1 MGGGGTAE
9 PIPPWDLASL
19 IGATLLIGT
28 VLMVLWSPS
37 HDLSLESESG
47 EVQITSV
54 DVGLLG
60 SSDAIQIDVVPGESC
75 SGDNATTC
83 NIIVK
88 IGSETFQFNES
99 GGDATSQRSSEG
111 PVVISAEG
119 VGDYTISVSVQRQ
132 LPLEALPVI
141 LGLFLVI
148 WGEWRK
154 RQ

>member
-1 MGGGGTAE
+1 MCIDDDTNAESKDEGLGKARDEGGNDFVEGSVRVLAE
-9 PIPPWDLASL
+9 M
-19 IGATLLIGT
+19 T
-28 VLMVLWSPS
+28 V
-37 HDLSLESESG
+37 SG
-47 EVQITSV
+47 NFVKER
-54 DVGLLG
+54 LLG
-60 SSDAIQIDVVPGESC
+60 SSDAIQVDVAPGESC

-83 NIIVK
+83 NIVVK

-111 PVVISAEG
+111 PIIVSAEG

-141 LGLFLVI
+141 FGLFLVI

>member
-1 MGGGGTAE
+1 M
-9 PIPPWDLASL
+9 
-19 IGATLLIGT
+19 
-28 VLMVLWSPS
+28 
-37 HDLSLESESG
+37 
-47 EVQITSV
+47 

-83 NIIVK
+83 NIIIK

-119 VGDYTISVSVQRQ
+119 VGDYTISVSVASVTIGGSSGYLRT
-132 LPLEALPVI
+132 LPCNLGRMAQTPMI
-141 LGLFLVI
+141 LSDYIAKVYH
-148 WGEWRK
+148 
-154 RQ
+154 

>member
-9 PIPPWDLASL
+9 SIPPWDLASL
-19 IGATLLIGT
+19 TGATLLIGT
-28 VLMVLWSPS
+28 VLMALWAPG
-37 HDLSLESESG
+37 HDLSLDSG
-47 EVQITSV
+47 SGVVQITSV
-54 DVGLLG
+54 DVGFLG
-60 SSDAIQIDVVPGESC
+60 SSDAIQIDVTPGESC
-75 SGDNATTC
+75 SGDNATAC
-83 NIIVK
+83 NIVVN
-88 IGSETFQFNES
+88 IGSEMFQFNET

-111 PVVISAEG
+111 PQVITAEG

-132 LPLEALPVI
+132 LPLEAFPVI